1 MNPQIFSV
9 SGKDILYNAKQI
21 AITNCHERLTIIHIA
36 LAIFRSKDF
45 QLTEIFQ
52 KLKVDLDSLRAC
64 LRQELSSIPQKNI
77 LQKIIYSTRTEK
89 LVNLAIQKR
98 DADKHVSAKHFLLA
112 VCELAENGLKELLT
126 KNNLQAETITEL
138 LKEKQPSRITDS
150 FKNGSKEEK
159 SNSSENKTTPKK
171 ENFIQDYCIDLV
183 KKVDQGK
190 MDPVIGRDEELRNLI
205 QVLLRRR
212 KNNPMLIGEPGVGK
226 TALVEALAKRIYE
239 GDVPEHLQDVQLLE
253 LDLSKM
259 LAGSRYRGDFEKR
272 IKGVIEEIVSLKKGA
287 VLFIDEL
294 HTLVGAGSTE
304 GGLDASN
311 MFKPALA
318 RGELHCIGATTLK
331 EYKKKIEPDSALTRR
346 FQTIVIK
353 EPDKQNC
360 VGILRGLKEKYEL
373 HHGVRIQDAAIV
385 AASELSDRYVNHR
398 FLPDKAI
405 DLIDEAA
412 SKMRMEI
419 DSMPIEIDLL
429 DRKIL
434 QLEIEKTALK
444 KEKDDASKKRLQEIE
459 NEIST
464 GQEKRDTS
472 KKQWLEEKNV
482 IEKNR
487 KIKEEIEKKKKE
499 ELDAQR
505 QGNLELAAEIRY
517 GDLTQLHKEQQ
528 EINQKIDNFGEKRFL
543 KEEVGREEV
552 CAVLSK
558 WTGIPLEKMLLSE
571 KEKLLSLE
579 QHLQKRVVGQE
590 TAINAVSN
598 SVRRARTYIDDPRKP
613 SGSFF
618 FFGPTGVGKTELVK
632 ALADILF
639 KDEQVIIRLDMS
651 EYMEKHT
658 ISRLIGAPPGY
669 VGYGEGGLLTEAV
682 HRNPYSIVL
691 FDEIEKGHPEV
702 FNILL
707 QILDEGTLTDSKGL
721 KVSFKNTLV
730 ILTSNFGSHIFF
742 EENKRLT
749 PAIAREILLQKFK
762 PELLNRVDEI
772 IPFYPLRKDDILE
785 IIGIHFQNVQK
796 NLRNQN
802 IEVSIT
808 QETLHYLVEIG
819 FDKEFGARPLRRIVQ
834 KELLDIIAYK
844 IVDGT
849 IQENDKI
856 EVRYANKHLTL
867 HRVR

>member
-1 MNPQIFSV
+1 MKDNPQKFMNPQIFSV

-21 AITNCHERLTIIHIA
+21 AIASCHEKLTIVHVA
-36 LAIFRSKDF
+36 LAIFRSRDF

-52 KLKVDLDSLRAC
+52 KLRVDLDSLKNS
-64 LRQELSSIPQKNI
+64 LQQELANIPQKNI

-89 LVNLAIQKR
+89 LLNLAIQKK
-98 DADKHVSAKHFLLA
+98 DTDKQISAIHFLLA
-112 VCELAENGLKELLT
+112 VCELAENKLKELLV
-126 KNNLQAETITEL
+126 KNNIQEDSITEL
-138 LKEKQPSRITDS
+138 LKEKPPSRITNS
-150 FKNGSKEEK
+150 FKSRNKEEK
-159 SNSSENKTTPKK
+159 SSYYESQKTSKK

-183 KKVDQGK
+183 KKVEQGK
-190 MDPVIGRDEELRNLI
+190 MDPVIGRDQELRSLI

-239 GDVPEHLQDVQLLE
+239 GDVPEHLKGSQLLE

-353 EPDKQNC
+353 EPDCQNC

-385 AASELSDRYVNHR
+385 AASEFSDRYVNHR

-444 KEKDDASKKRLQEIE
+444 KEKDNSSKKRLQEIE

-464 GQEKRDTS
+464 KQEKRDIF
-472 KKQWLEEKNV
+472 KKQWLE
-482 IEKNR
+482 
-487 KIKEEIEKKKKE
+487 
-499 ELDAQR
+499 
-505 QGNLELAAEIRY
+505 
-517 GDLTQLHKEQQ
+517 
-528 EINQKIDNFGEKRFL
+528 
-543 KEEVGREEV
+543 
-552 CAVLSK
+552 
-558 WTGIPLEKMLLSE
+558 
-571 KEKLLSLE
+571 
-579 QHLQKRVVGQE
+579 
-590 TAINAVSN
+590 
-598 SVRRARTYIDDPRKP
+598 
-613 SGSFF
+613 
-618 FFGPTGVGKTELVK
+618 
-632 ALADILF
+632 
-639 KDEQVIIRLDMS
+639 
-651 EYMEKHT
+651 
-658 ISRLIGAPPGY
+658 
-669 VGYGEGGLLTEAV
+669 
-682 HRNPYSIVL
+682 
-691 FDEIEKGHPEV
+691 
-702 FNILL
+702 
-707 QILDEGTLTDSKGL
+707 
-721 KVSFKNTLV
+721 
-730 ILTSNFGSHIFF
+730 
-742 EENKRLT
+742 
-749 PAIAREILLQKFK
+749 
-762 PELLNRVDEI
+762 
-772 IPFYPLRKDDILE
+772 
-785 IIGIHFQNVQK
+785 
-796 NLRNQN
+796 
-802 IEVSIT
+802 
-808 QETLHYLVEIG
+808 
-819 FDKEFGARPLRRIVQ
+819 
-834 KELLDIIAYK
+834 
-844 IVDGT
+844 
-849 IQENDKI
+849 
-856 EVRYANKHLTL
+856 
-867 HRVR
+867 